1 MSLTT
6 PPKIDWGPEAVAD
19 TDMNEIGVNLNAL
32 ESSKNQD
39 GDSPTYIDVTAT
51 SIDSGGG
58 AFKQKVVSLVI
69 ASGAGPHNIAHG
81 LTVGNIRGLQFAHDS
96 SAAYVDQFRL
106 NGANI
111 QVIFNASVATTL
123 YCVITYV

>member
-6 PPKIDWGPEAVAD
+6 TPKIDWDTSDGVAD

-32 ESSKNQD
+32 ESSKAELD
-39 GDSPTYIDVTAT
+39 DDVDFT
-51 SIDSGGG
+51 SVNSGGG
-58 AFKQKVVSLVI
+58 AFKQKLVSLVI
-69 ASGAGPHNIAHG
+69 ASGAGPPNIAHG

>member
-32 ESSKNQD
+32 ESSKHQD
-39 GDSPTYIDVTAT
+39 GDSPTYAGVQTDNALL
-51 SIDSGGG
+51 
-58 AFKQKVVSLVI
+58 KQKVISGAVGA
-69 ASGAGPHNIAHG
+69 ASGVTIAHG
-81 LTVGNIRGLQFAHDS
+81 LIAANIRGLSPSVDISVNVIDS
-96 SAAYVDQFRL
+96 FRV

-111 QVIFNASVATTL
+111 NIFFSGSITATC
-123 YCVITYV
+123 YCVVTYV